1 MHLDRFPAGDYRGV
15 KCSETEEPLHLH
27 IADNVVFR
35 NLAGESV
42 LLNLDTGTYFGLDA
56 VGTRLWNLVAEHGS
70 TTRAIDTLLAEYE
83 VDASRLH
90 KDVTA
95 LIDQL
100 LAKRL
105 LTTDAEQTP
114 STR

>member
-1 MHLDRFPAGDYRGV
+1 LRLRV
-15 KCSETEEPLHLH
+15 
-27 IADNVVFR
+27 ADNVVFR
-35 NLAGESV
+35 SLADESV

-70 TTRAIDTLLAEYE
+70 TSLAIDTLLAEYD
-83 VDASRLH
+83 VDAPRLQN
-90 KDVTA
+90 DVTA

-105 LTTDAEQTP
+105 LTTDAAQTP

>member
-1 MHLDRFPAGDYRGV
+1 MRLRV
-15 KCSETEEPLHLH
+15 
-27 IADNVVFR
+27 ADNVVCR

-70 TTRAIDTLLAEYE
+70 TALAIDTLLAEYD
-83 VDASRLH
+83 VDASRLR
-90 KDVTA
+90 KDVMA

-100 LAKRL
+100 LAKGL

-114 STR
+114 SAR

>member
-1 MHLDRFPAGDYRGV
+1 VNLR
-15 KCSETEEPLHLH
+15 

-56 VGTRLWNLVAEHGS
+56 IGTRLWNLVAEHRS
-70 TTRAIDTLLAEYE
+70 TAQVINILLSEYD
-83 VDASRLH
+83 VDEPRLQT
-90 KDVTA
+90 DVNT

-100 LAKRL
+100 LAKGL
-105 LTTDAEQTP
+105 LRTDAEQNP
-114 STR
+114 SAR

>member
-1 MHLDRFPAGDYRGV
+1 MRLRV
-15 KCSETEEPLHLH
+15 
-27 IADNVVFR
+27 ADNVVCR

-56 VGTRLWNLVAEHGS
+56 VGTHLWNLVAEHGS
-70 TTRAIDTLLAEYE
+70 TALAIDTLLAEYD
-83 VDASRLH
+83 VDAPRLR
-90 KDVTA
+90 KEVTA
-95 LIDQL
+95 LIAQL

-114 STR
+114 SAR

>member
-1 MHLDRFPAGDYRGV
+1 VHLR
-15 KCSETEEPLHLH
+15 
-27 IADNVVFR
+27 IADNVVYR
-35 NLAGESV
+35 DVAGESV

-70 TTRAIDTLLAEYE
+70 TALAIETLLTEYD
-83 VDASRLH
+83 VDASRLQ
-90 KDVTA
+90 KDIMA

-105 LTTDAEQTP
+105 LTTDAEKTP
-114 STR
+114 SAH

>member
-1 MHLDRFPAGDYRGV
+1 MNLR
-15 KCSETEEPLHLH
+15 

-56 VGTRLWNLVAEHGS
+56 VGTRLWNLVAEHRS
-70 TTRAIDTLLAEYE
+70 TAQVINILLSEYD
-83 VDASRLH
+83 VDEPRLQT
-90 KDVTA
+90 DVNT

-100 LAKRL
+100 LAKGL
-105 LTTDAEQTP
+105 LRTDAEQNP
-114 STR
+114 SAR

>member
-1 MHLDRFPAGDYRGV
+1 MRLRV
-15 KCSETEEPLHLH
+15 
-27 IADNVVFR
+27 ADNVVFR

-70 TTRAIDTLLAEYE
+70 TALAIDALLAEYD
-83 VDASRLH
+83 VDAPRLQ

-105 LTTDAEQTP
+105 LTTDAEHTP
-114 STR
+114 SAR

>member
-1 MHLDRFPAGDYRGV
+1 MRLRV
-15 KCSETEEPLHLH
+15 
-27 IADNVVFR
+27 ADNVVCR

-56 VGTRLWNLVAEHGS
+56 VGTHLWNLVAEHGS
-70 TTRAIDTLLAEYE
+70 TALAIDTLLAEFD
-83 VDASRLH
+83 VDAPRLR
-90 KDVTA
+90 KDVMA

-114 STR
+114 SAR